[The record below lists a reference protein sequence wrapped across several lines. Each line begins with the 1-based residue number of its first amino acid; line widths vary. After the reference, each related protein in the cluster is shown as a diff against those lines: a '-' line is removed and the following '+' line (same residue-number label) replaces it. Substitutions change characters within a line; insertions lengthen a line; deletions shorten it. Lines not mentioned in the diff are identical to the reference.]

1 MNVNESVK
9 MTCIGCPK
17 GCLLTVTK
25 IGAGTTQEDFKVEGN
40 TCKIGLSYAFK
51 EMTAPMRVLTSTIRV
66 SGGERPL
73 VAVKSV
79 PEVPKDLQL
88 ACMEVVKRTT
98 VKAPVHA
105 GDILI
110 HDILGCGASI
120 VAGEDV
126 NPSQAQS

>member
-1 MNVNESVK
+1 MNVNESTK

-17 GCLLTVTK
+17 GCQLTVTK
-25 IGAGTTQEDFKVEGN
+25 IGTGLAQEDFKVEGN

-79 PEVPKDLQL
+79 PEVPKNLQL
-88 ACMEVVKRTT
+88 ACMEIVKRTVVT
-98 VKAPVHA
+98 APVHA
-105 GDILI
+105 GSVLI
-110 HDILGCGASI
+110 PDILGCGANI

-126 NPSQAQS
+126 LVSTNC